1 MDIKEL
7 ENEKYVVAYSEDKL
21 FNKIIKFAKKAG
33 IKLVYI
39 VLLLFYTLQKST
51 TPKFAKSIIIGGLGY
66 FIMPLDMVSDFIPVI
81 GFTDD
86 LTALISVL
94 ITVALFIDEEIKLKA
109 KSKLTEW
116 FGKYDNSEIEDID
129 LRMNNVDKKD
139 E

>member
-33 IKLVYI
+33 IKLVYV

-66 FIMPLDMVSDFIPVI
+66 FIIPLDIVSDFIPVI

-94 ITVALFIDEEIKLKA
+94 ITVALFIDEDIKLRA
-109 KSKLTEW
+109 KLKLKDW
-116 FGKYDNSEIEDID
+116 FGDFDQKELDDIEDK
-129 LRMNNVDKKD
+129 LNKD
-139 E
+139 

>member
-33 IKLVYI
+33 IKLVYV

-66 FIMPLDMVSDFIPVI
+66 FIMPLDIVTDFIPVI

-94 ITVALFIDEEIKLKA
+94 ITVVLFIDEDIKLRA
-109 KSKLTEW
+109 KLKLKDWHGDFDQQEL
-116 FGKYDNSEIEDID
+116 DDIEDK
-129 LRMNNVDKKD
+129 LNKN
-139 E
+139 

>member
-94 ITVALFIDEEIKLKA
+94 ITVALFIDEDIKSKA
-109 KSKLTEW
+109 KSKLQIW
-116 FGKYDNSEIEDID
+116 FGNFDQKELDDIEDK
-129 LRMNNVDKKD
+129 LNKS
-139 E
+139 

>member
-33 IKLVYI
+33 IKLVYV

-66 FIMPLDMVSDFIPVI
+66 FIMPLDIVSDFIPVI

-94 ITVALFIDEEIKLKA
+94 ITVALFIDEDIKLK
-109 KSKLTEW
+109 SKLKLREW
-116 FGKYDNSEIEDID
+116 FGDFDHKELDD
-129 LRMNNVDKKD
+129 VDDKLNKN
-139 E
+139 

>member
-33 IKLVYI
+33 IKLVYV

-66 FIMPLDMVSDFIPVI
+66 FIMPLDIVSDFIPVI

-94 ITVALFIDEEIKLKA
+94 ITVALFIDEDIKLRA
-109 KSKLTEW
+109 KLKLKDW
-116 FGKYDNSEIEDID
+116 FGDFDQKELDDIEDK
-129 LRMNNVDKKD
+129 LNKD
-139 E
+139 

>member
-7 ENEKYVVAYSEDKL
+7 NEEKYVEVYSEDKL
-21 FNKIIKFAKKAG
+21 FSKILKFAKKAG

-66 FIMPLDMVSDFIPVI
+66 FILPFDALSDLIPMI

-86 LTALISVL
+86 LTALVSVL
-94 ITVALFIDEEIKLKA
+94 IAVALYVDEDIKLKA
-109 KSKLTEW
+109 KSKLKVW
-116 FGKYDNSEIEDID
+116 FGDFDHKELEDIEEKLNKD
-129 LRMNNVDKKD
+129 TQKD

>member
-7 ENEKYVVAYSEDKL
+7 NEEKYVEVYSEDKL
-21 FNKIIKFAKKAG
+21 FSKILKFAKKAG

-66 FIMPLDMVSDFIPVI
+66 FILPFDALSDFIPMI

-86 LTALISVL
+86 LTALVSVL
-94 ITVALFIDEEIKLKA
+94 IAVALYVDEDIKLKA
-109 KSKLTEW
+109 KSKLKVW
-116 FGKYDNSEIEDID
+116 FGDFDHKELEDIEEKLNKD
-129 LRMNNVDKKD
+129 TQKD

>member
-33 IKLVYI
+33 IKLVYV

-66 FIMPLDMVSDFIPVI
+66 FIMPLDIVSDFIPVI

-94 ITVALFIDEEIKLKA
+94 ITVALFIDEDIKLRA
-109 KSKLTEW
+109 KLKLKDW
-116 FGKYDNSEIEDID
+116 FGKYDGSELDDID
-129 LRMNNVDKKD
+129 QKMNNIDKKD

>member
-21 FNKIIKFAKKAG
+21 FNRIIKFAKKAG

-109 KSKLTEW
+109 KSKLKEW
-116 FGKYDNSEIEDID
+116 FGNFDQKELDDIEDK
-129 LRMNNVDKKD
+129 LNKS
-139 E
+139 

>member
-21 FNKIIKFAKKAG
+21 FNKIFKFAKKAG
-33 IKLVYI
+33 IKLVYV

-66 FIMPLDMVSDFIPVI
+66 FIIPLDIVSDFIPVI

-94 ITVALFIDEEIKLKA
+94 ITVALFIDEDIKLRA
-109 KSKLTEW
+109 KLKLKDW
-116 FGKYDNSEIEDID
+116 FGDFDQKELDDIEDK
-129 LRMNNVDKKD
+129 LNKD
-139 E
+139 

>member
-33 IKLVYI
+33 IKLVYV

-66 FIMPLDMVSDFIPVI
+66 FIMPLDIVSDFIPVI

-94 ITVALFIDEEIKLKA
+94 ITVALFIDEDIKLKA
-109 KSKLTEW
+109 KLKLKEW
-116 FGKYDNSEIEDID
+116 FGKYDNSELDDID
-129 LRMNNVDKKD
+129 QKMNNTNKKD